1 VRGERLIV
9 EVAAHF
15 EMKSNVLKLVR
26 LPRKWAAG
34 LIGLVWFFAAGSKVP
49 AELLVAE
56 RFNQNVEDFG
66 PIGGTPGWHAY
77 GLRDGIVT
85 DFTFSTPG
93 DNFPCLSHSATAGG
107 VGGVGYL
114 VLGSGRM
121 VSNVLAWMDCRLDL
135 QDRDPANISFYSKND
150 QASSMERVVVRIGS
164 QWFATSA
171 VFHDE
176 GGNAEWKLNGIQFNS
191 AAGDWQVLDTNTLTL
206 GTPLTGP
213 LPPGEITGIGVFGQ
227 SPSAGKIRID
237 EFQVL
242 RGSVTMDPTYL
253 VGSWIWG
260 ERTQDRQTCRFW
272 TAIEIPRGVS
282 VSKAR
287 LRLTADNSYNVFLD
301 GTKIGQGSEWRRLT
315 EYDLTLLLS
324 GGTHV
329 LAVEAFN
336 EVGAAGMVAG
346 VTVDLDNG
354 RVLEIPS
361 DMTWRIVPE
370 DQKGWR
376 TRTSPQPNWPPARLI
391 ARFHDLP
398 GLPDHPRVLFPS
410 ALQPTVIRFWQQ
422 GWFQITMLIIS
433 AIVGV
438 FYLRLLARLALQSK
452 AQQVLQRERA
462 RIARDIHDDLG
473 AGLTQL
479 VLLGETEQR
488 ELATEPEARAKFERI
503 SEAGRRLLGS
513 IDEVVWLVNSQRDS
527 LQDFE
532 AYICRYAENFLR
544 SSSVRCR
551 LDVDAEI
558 PQASFNLATRR
569 NLFLAIKEALN
580 NAVRHS
586 GATEVALTIQATNE
600 EVRVTVQDNGKGFDS
615 AVEKPER
622 NGMSNM
628 VQRMAE
634 LDGDC
639 RVTSQPGAGCCVELV
654 VPLAEGR
661 RRRRF
666 WWK

>member
-1 VRGERLIV
+1 MGLGLMFLGAVTPTVR
-9 EVAAHF
+9 
-15 EMKSNVLKLVR
+15 
-26 LPRKWAAG
+26 
-34 LIGLVWFFAAGSKVP
+34 
-49 AELLVAE
+49 AELLLAE
-56 RFNQNVEDFG
+56 RFDQNVPDFSPVSG
-66 PIGGTPGWHAY
+66 APGWHAY
-77 GLRDGIVT
+77 GIYGGTVT
-85 DFTFSTPG
+85 DFTYATPG

-114 VLGSGRM
+114 VLGAGKTVR
-121 VSNVLAWMDCRLDL
+121 NVLAWVDCRLDF
-135 QDRDPANISFYSKND
+135 QSSEPPSISFYTKND
-150 QASSMERVVVRIGS
+150 QASSTEHVVVRIGA
-164 QWFATSA
+164 QWFASVAT
-171 VFHDE
+171 FHDDS
-176 GGNAEWKLNGIQFNS
+176 GNGEWRLNGFQFNPG
-191 AAGDWQVLDTNTLTL
+191 AGEWLVLDTNTLTL
-206 GTPLTGP
+206 GEPLIGS
-213 LPPGEITGIGVFGQ
+213 LPPGEVTAIGIFGY
-227 SPSAGKIRID
+227 SPNTGKIRVD
-237 EFQVL
+237 ELQVI
-242 RGSVTMDPTYL
+242 RGAVAMDPTYL
-253 VGSWIWG
+253 VGSWIWN
-260 ERTQDRQTCRFW
+260 EKTLDRQTCRFW
-272 TAIEIPRGVS
+272 TAFEIPRGVS

-287 LRLTADNSYNVFLD
+287 LRITADNSYNVFLD

-315 EYDLTLLLS
+315 EYDLTLLLPA
-324 GGTHV
+324 GMHV

-361 DMTWRIVPE
+361 DVTWRIVPE
-370 DQKGWR
+370 DQKGWQNR
-376 TRTSPQPNWPPARLI
+376 TAPLPNWPSARLI
-391 ARFHDLP
+391 ARFHDFS
-398 GLPDHPRVLFPS
+398 GFPDHPRVLFPS
-410 ALQPTVIRFWQQ
+410 ALQPVVIRFWQR
-422 GWFQITMLIIS
+422 GWFQITMLVIS

-488 ELATEPEARAKFERI
+488 EAAGHPETRAKFERI
-503 SEAGRRLLGS
+503 SEGGRRLLRS

-532 AYICRYAENFLR
+532 AYICRYTENFLR
-544 SSSVRCR
+544 ASSVRCR

-558 PQASFNLATRR
+558 PQASFNLAARR

-586 GATEVALTIQATNE
+586 GATEVALTIQATDG
-600 EVRVTVQDNGKGFDS
+600 EVRVTVKDNGKGFDS
-615 AVEKPER
+615 ATEKPER

-628 VQRMAE
+628 AQRMVE
-634 LDGDC
+634 LDGSC
-639 RVTSQPGAGCCVELV
+639 CVTSQPGAGCCVELV
-654 VPLAEGR
+654 VPLNEGR
-661 RRRRF
+661 RRRL